1 MISGPGVTPASDDE
15 SDRVRSSD
23 PRENRDALSE
33 EESEIPKPE
42 WKFGGYGP

>member
-15 SDRVRSSD
+15 SDKSGARTLGV
-23 PRENRDALSE
+23 NRDALPE